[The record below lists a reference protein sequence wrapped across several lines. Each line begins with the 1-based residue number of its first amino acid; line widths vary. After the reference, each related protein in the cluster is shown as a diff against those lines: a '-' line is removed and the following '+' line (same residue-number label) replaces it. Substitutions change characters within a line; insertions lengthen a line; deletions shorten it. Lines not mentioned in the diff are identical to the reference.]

1 MLKQLWTKI
10 KDFWFSFG
18 EQEPDDYFYLKN
30 GSVKWF
36 RSVKPDVE
44 LTHREVQQLRS
55 LLKHS
60 IEIESTQIDY
70 DKSMIQYH
78 WELCNQDNKDDPQTS
93 RDFYWLNYHKDSC
106 AKSKAN
112 IKKLVNLQTKL
123 KRLKG
128 I

>member
-1 MLKQLWTKI
+1 MLKQIWTKI

-18 EQEPDDYFYLKN
+18 EQEPDDYFYFKQGAFHL
-30 GSVKWF
+30 F

-55 LLKHS
+55 LLKQA
-60 IEIESTQIDY
+60 IESEETQIDY
-70 DKSMIQYH
+70 DKSMIHYH
-78 WELCNQDNKDDPQTS
+78 WELCNKNDLQTS
-93 RDFYWLNYHKDSC
+93 RDFHWLNSHKDSY
-106 AKSKAN
+106 AKSKSN
-112 IKKLVNLQTKL
+112 LKKFVNLQTKL